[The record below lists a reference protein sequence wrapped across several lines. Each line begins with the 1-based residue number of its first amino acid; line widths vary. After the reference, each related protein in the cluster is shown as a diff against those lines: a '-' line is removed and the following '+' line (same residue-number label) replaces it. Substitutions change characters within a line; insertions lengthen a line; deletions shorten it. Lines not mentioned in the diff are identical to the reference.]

1 MVGNSELKL
10 GVNAE
15 TVFFIG
21 SLELALELIKQI
33 KRNLAVALDL
43 SLQLARS
50 PTLTIMAS
58 FE

>member
-1 MVGNSELKL
+1 MGNSELKL
-10 GVNAE
+10 GVNAD

-33 KRNLAVALDL
+33 KRNLAVALNL
-43 SLQLARS
+43 SLQLAQS
-50 PTLTIMAS
+50 PALTNMAS

>member
-1 MVGNSELKL
+1 MGNSELKL
-10 GVNAE
+10 SVNAD

-33 KRNLAVALDL
+33 KRNFTVALVL
-43 SLQLARS
+43 SLQLERS
-50 PTLTIMAS
+50 PELTMAL